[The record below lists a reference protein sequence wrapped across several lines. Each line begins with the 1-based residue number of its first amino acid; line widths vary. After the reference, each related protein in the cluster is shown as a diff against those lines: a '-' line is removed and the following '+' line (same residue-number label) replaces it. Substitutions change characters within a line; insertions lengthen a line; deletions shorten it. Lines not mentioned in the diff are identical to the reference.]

1 MDKSIK
7 ECTFKDYLMELQV
20 SDDPAQAMQDV
31 KTAARNPDRYA
42 KQRAADIVTK
52 ERNVKQATDNPTQR
66 EELML
71 IQKQKIAAM
80 AAKQLADKI
89 EYLINNPHKRKLM
102 GRESRKRYKKFF
114 TEEIMI
120 GNLKKVFG
128 KVIAE

>member
-80 AAKQLADKI
+80 AAKQLADKKKKT
-89 EYLINNPHKRKLM
+89 EQDM
-102 GRESRKRYKKFF
+102 GIQNDTNARPVAG
-114 TEEIMI
+114 M
-120 GNLKKVFG
+120 
-128 KVIAE
+128 A